1 MGCSTAIFVDDL
13 LNGNVTSNGSDFFT
27 GLNTL
32 SSKLTD
38 LNGNL
43 TNINGNFSD
52 LTGSTPGTSPGQSQ
66 SLLAYNNVDAV
77 RTSTKEIP
85 IGASAP
91 YEINWFYMN
100 DISASGGPTGGS
112 TVPLFKS
119 VLGIFSNSSTVVG
132 GLYTAV
138 DKIAT
143 FISDARSEASSFSGS
158 LPTVSGQM
166 ANIQSNISTIV
177 NSIQDVDKMVG
188 SPLKLVKTAGDN
200 GNMGLM
206 AFYGVMIGFSFFTL
220 LGALL
225 TACCDKYKCRYLMY
239 FSCIFLF
246 LAGLIGFLLST
257 IFSAIIP
264 PMTWGCSFIEVSLG
278 TQAGFTSTFSLM

>member
-32 SSKLTD
+32 SSKLND

-43 TNINGNFSD
+43 TNINTNFSD
-52 LTGSTPGTSPGQSQ
+52 LTGATPGTGLGQSQ

-77 RTSTKEIP
+77 RTDIKEIP

-143 FISDARSEASSFSGS
+143 FISDARSEATSFSGS
-158 LPTVSGQM
+158 FGTVSGQM
-166 ANIQSNISTIV
+166 ANIQSNITTIV

-200 GNMGLM
+200 GNMGLQ

-278 TQAGFTSTFSLM
+278 TQAGFTGTFFLR